1 MGRKIK
7 DSFLLGLIY
16 LTSFLSV
23 ILLAGI
29 LLYVF
34 VRGFPGISRSFLTT
48 VSSMRRGTVGI
59 AGNLVN
65 TCYLVA
71 LTLMIAVPIG
81 IGSVE

>member
-1 MGRKIK
+1 MTAAVGKKEVRGGNVEMGRKIK

-34 VRGFPGISRSFLTT
+34 HNRWNGCPSPLW
-48 VSSMRRGTVGI
+48 
-59 AGNLVN
+59 
-65 TCYLVA
+65 
-71 LTLMIAVPIG
+71 
-81 IGSVE
+81 